1 MDKEAKEKL
10 GEKMIQKSP
19 IKFIQDF
26 MLTEHAFLNRP
37 NRPTG
42 MAEIRTAMQFVYR
55 KRKEILGIGE
65 TTDSPAELLQ
75 VAPIYFDRE
84 FCRRHKKIDEYNRQT
99 NEKLQQCSSKF
110 KHKKSDASNDYQGAQ
125 GNHKGVNVSALS
137 VLSELR
143 EQV

>member
-1 MDKEAKEKL
+1 MCLRKMEKDAKQKL
-10 GEKMIQKSP
+10 AEDLIQKAP

-26 MLTEHAFLNRP
+26 MLNEHAFLNRP

-42 MAEIRTAMQFVYR
+42 MAEIRTAMQLVYR

-84 FCRRHKKIDEYNRQT
+84 LSRRYKKIEEYSSQT
-99 NEKLQQCSSKF
+99 NAKLQQCLSEF
-110 KHKKSDASNDYQGAQ
+110 KNKKNDTYWRMII
-125 GNHKGVNVSALS
+125 K
-137 VLSELR
+137 ELR
-143 EQV
+143 EIIKAST

>member
-1 MDKEAKEKL
+1 MEKDAKEKL
-10 GEKMIQKSP
+10 SEDLIQKAP
-19 IKFIQDF
+19 IKFIQGF
-26 MLTEHAFLNRP
+26 MLNEHAFLNRP

-84 FCRRHKKIDEYNRQT
+84 FSRRHKKIDDYSRQT
-99 NEKLQQCSSKF
+99 NAKMQECISELKN
-110 KHKKSDASNDYQGAQ
+110 KKSDA
-125 GNHKGVNVSALS
+125 HFRTVIM
-137 VLSELR
+137 ELR
-143 EQV
+143 EIIKAST

>member
-75 VAPIYFDRE
+75 VVPIYFDKE
-84 FCRRHKKIDEYNRQT
+84 FSRKHKKIEEYSCHT
-99 NEKLQQCSSKF
+99 NEKFQQCISE
-110 KHKKSDASNDYQGAQ
+110 SNTSRATQIFA
-125 GNHKGVNVSALS
+125 
-137 VLSELR
+137 
-143 EQV
+143 

>member
-1 MDKEAKEKL
+1 MRKYRRRPTKEKL
-10 GEKMIQKSP
+10 SDVLIQKAP

-26 MLTEHAFLNRP
+26 MLNEHAFLNRP

-42 MAEIRTAMQFVYR
+42 MAEIRTAMQLVHR

-84 FCRRHKKIDEYNRQT
+84 FSRKHKKIEEYSCHT
-99 NEKLQQCSSKF
+99 NEKFQQCISEF
-110 KHKKSDASNDYQGAQ
+110 KHKKSDANFRMII
-125 GNHKGVNVSALS
+125 K
-137 VLSELR
+137 ELR
-143 EQV
+143 EIIKAST